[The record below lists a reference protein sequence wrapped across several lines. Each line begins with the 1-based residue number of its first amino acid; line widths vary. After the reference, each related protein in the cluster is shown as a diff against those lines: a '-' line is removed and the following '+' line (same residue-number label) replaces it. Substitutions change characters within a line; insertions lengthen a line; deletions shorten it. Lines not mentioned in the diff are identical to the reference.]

1 MRLNKFLSIAGV
13 ASRRKADEL
22 ISQGKIYVNGK
33 VASELGTY
41 NLATFADLLKV
52 TAE

>member
-33 VASELGTY
+33 VASELGTVV
-41 NLATFADLLKV
+41 NEQKDEV
-52 TAE
+52 V